1 MLKPTYVQRALNPHL
16 TGRKKN
22 LGSITNTNT
31 DRLVPFPPQPPS
43 LIADKYI
50 YIYIWSEVFF
60 SSIFTSYIGV
70 VAPKTASSHKCQ
82 MNEVII
88 TLLDLY
94 FLIAPLEYC
103 LI

>member
-16 TGRKKN
+16 TEKKKN

-31 DRLVPFPPQPPS
+31 DRLVPFPPHPPS

-50 YIYIWSEVFF
+50 YIWSEVLF
-60 SSIFTSYIGV
+60 SSVFTSYIGV

-94 FLIAPLEYC
+94 FLIAPREYC